1 MQFHF
6 ILSGLLVACL
16 SLPAGAQTAPAPSPP
31 VLKKDKAVA
40 PVRAEDRKNIQ
51 IQNLPVDFEISV
63 EWAKPPKP
71 TLPSPSGPGEAAK
84 APANEPSA
92 VWSLLSQDKTL
103 YHSLSRWAQ
112 TANWQ
117 LMWEAERDF
126 PIQAQI
132 SVEGSFTV
140 AIQMVMNSLA
150 STDYPLQAV
159 MNHSTRV
166 ISIIRHQDPYAR

>member
-1 MQFHF
+1 M
-6 ILSGLLVACL
+6 GLCI
-16 SLPAGAQTAPAPSPP
+16 PAGAQTAPAPPDPP
-31 VLKKDKAVA
+31 VLKNDKAISDRTVDKKQSTN
-40 PVRAEDRKNIQ
+40 PVS
-51 IQNLPVDFEISV
+51 DFEIAV

-71 TLPSPSGPGEAAK
+71 SLPSPSGTAEAAK
-84 APANEPSA
+84 APANEPSL
-92 VWSLLSQDKTL
+92 VWALLSQDKTL

-112 TANWQ
+112 TADWQ

>member
-1 MQFHF
+1 MQYHF

-16 SLPAGAQTAPAPSPP
+16 SLPAGAQTAPAPPAPP
-31 VLKKDKAVA
+31 VLKKDKAI
-40 PVRAEDRKNIQ
+40 PSRTDDRKQSPMFVNE
-51 IQNLPVDFEISV
+51 FEISV